1 MKRYRRHRQDPAPI
15 AGEKPE
21 PATVRA
27 AAPPLSILLVE
38 DNPADARLVSEFLD
52 SPATTG
58 RLSAVSD
65 GEAAMD
71 FLRRAGRYSEAPRP
85 DMVLLD
91 LNLPVKN
98 GLEVL
103 AEIKGDP
110 ELKRIPVVILTG
122 SARSEDIARAYEL
135 HANCY
140 IIKPADI
147 DDFARMAKSLDDF
160 WSKTAQ
166 LPEDSL
172 HGR

>member
-1 MKRYRRHRQDPAPI
+1 MKRARRPRQDPKRV
-15 AGEKPE
+15 AGDKQGSLP
-21 PATVRA
+21 VRA

-38 DNPADARLVSEFLD
+38 DNPADARLVSELLG
-52 SPATTG
+52 PTETAG

-65 GEAAMD
+65 GEAAME
-71 FLRRAGRYSEAPRP
+71 FLRRTGRYSEAARP
-85 DMVLLD
+85 DVVLLD

-122 SARSEDIARAYEL
+122 SSRQEDIARAYEL

-140 IIKPADI
+140 IIKPANI
-147 DDFARMAKSLDDF
+147 DDFARVAKSLNDF
-160 WSKTAQ
+160 WSKIAQ
-166 LPEDSL
+166 LPEDSPN
-172 HGR
+172 GR